1 MDKPILFLTTLAA
14 RYLPGSVKSALYR
27 YPPFARRIRD
37 QLNRSLENDLVVV
50 EIAGGELAGMSM
62 QLNLQS
68 EKDYWLGTYEPELL
82 RVVKDLV
89 EPGMVAYDVGANIGY
104 ISLLMARCVAPTG
117 MVFSF
122 EPLPENLERLDR
134 NLELNQLTK
143 VVQDVPSAVIDA
155 SREVDFQ
162 IGPSGGTGKA
172 SGSAGRQNLSYSR
185 TISVPGLSLDEF
197 IMRENH
203 PPPQVVKIDVEG
215 GETLTLPGMRRTLW
229 EFQPALLLELHGP
242 EAAEV
247 AWHELTE
254 AGYRVCKMSAGYPT
268 VHSIDLLE
276 WKAYLVALSRA

>member
-14 RYLPGSVKSALYR
+14 RYLPGSVKAALYR
-27 YPPFARRIRD
+27 YPPLARRIRD
-37 QLNRSLENDLVVV
+37 QLNRSLEDGPVVV

-62 QLNLQS
+62 LLNLRS
-68 EKDYWLGTYEPELL
+68 EKDYWLGTYEPDLQQA
-82 RVVKDLV
+82 VKDLV

-104 ISLLMARCVAPTG
+104 ISLLIARRVAPTG
-117 MVFSF
+117 KVYSF
-122 EPLPENLERLDR
+122 EPLPDNLERLNR
-134 NLELNQLTK
+134 NLALNQMTQ
-143 VVQDVPSAVIDA
+143 VVQVVPSAVIDA
-155 SREVDFQ
+155 GREVDFQ

-197 IMRENH
+197 IMGEHH
-203 PPPQVVKIDVEG
+203 PPPQVVKVDVEG
-215 GETLTLPGMRRTLW
+215 GETLALPGMRRTLR
-229 EFQPALLLELHGP
+229 EFQPAVLLELHGP

-254 AGYRVCKMSAGYPT
+254 AGYRVFRMTAGYPT
-268 VHSIDLLE
+268 VRSIDLLE